1 MKAAPLWLRTNE
13 NPLENAD
20 RYAGWR
26 SLIIKKCGR
35 TANWHPFFRAI
46 STCPTRPLGIATYLC
61 PSDGQNRV
69 IFIDEGQP
77 RNNTNYAFNR
87 GDWFV
92 WGGSASAPQPGSPFR
107 VNVTVLIAAVTDGL
121 LGQATCATPWTPK
134 GRSITHPSVTA
145 QLSYRLPSVF
155 SPSINRIGNETGMGA
170 CGIIVGKPRCE
181 FMAV

>member
-1 MKAAPLWLRTNE
+1 MRM
-13 NPLENAD
+13 
-20 RYAGWR
+20 
-26 SLIIKKCGR
+26 
-35 TANWHPFFRAI
+35 
-46 STCPTRPLGIATYLC
+46 GIATYFC

-121 LGQATCATPWTPK
+121 LGQATCATPRTPK
-134 GRSITHPSVTA
+134 GRSIAHPSVTA
-145 QLSYRLPSVF
+145 QRSYRLPSVF
-155 SPSINRIGNETGMGA
+155 SPSINRIGNVTGMGA
-170 CGIIVGKPRCE
+170 RGIIVGKPRCE